1 MGHGIAYGF
10 AHGLTGF
17 AEGFRLR
24 RLSTESVTSMG
35 STVYDG
41 AGNALTEV
49 FFESSITPIA
59 TLECYFYLIKCITS
73 VSNDAAGGGG
83 HHLGGAADSLCEG
96 FAY

>member
-1 MGHGIAYGF
+1 MGHCIAYGF

-24 RLSTESVTSMG
+24 RLNAESITSMG

-49 FFESSITPIA
+49 FFEGSITPIA
-59 TLECYFYLIKCITS
+59 TLECYIYLVKCIMS
-73 VSNDAAGGGG
+73 ISDDAAGGGG
-83 HHLGGAADSLCEG
+83 HRLGGAADSLSEG

>member
-1 MGHGIAYGF
+1 
-10 AHGLTGF
+10 
-17 AEGFRLR
+17 
-24 RLSTESVTSMG
+24 MG

-49 FFESSITPIA
+49 FFEGSIAPIA
-59 TLECYFYLIKCITS
+59 ALECYVYLVKCITC

-83 HHLGGAADSLCEG
+83 HRLGGATDSLSEG